1 MCQEQGPRS
10 AAGTRRALSR
20 ADPGGC
26 CGRGLLLPPS
36 PHSAP
41 VPPVPPPPGGESRLP
56 RPIKGGRGPA
66 VLAAE
71 RGPIPAS
78 GRALSLGHAGK
89 SGDGAAA
96 PLPEPGASSVRAQ
109 GVLLLPR
116 AQGIPPLPRA
126 QRVPPLCPGHSAFP
140 LPRAQRIFFPAGSSR
155 RKPDSPSSR
164 CHGLRPVRRLPPG
177 QEPVLQEW
185 VLGGAGSCVLSSKTP
200 PALLSSLP
208 FSLLWERLWGRGT
221 ELLRPSPEEV
231 AGLLVPRKSVRK
243 CHRWCLDELEAKSCL
258 FLTAFNLLESFSY
271 HRTLV

>member
-126 QRVPPLCPGHSAFP
+126 QRVLPIAPGTARSPCPGLSASFSPQAPPGESRIPHPVAAMASVPSAGCLLAKNQYYRSECSAGPGAACCPQKHPLPFSPLFLSLCFGSASGGGGLSSSDP
-140 LPRAQRIFFPAGSSR
+140 LPRKWPGCWYPGRVSESVTGDVWMSWRQR
-155 RKPDSPSSR
+155 
-164 CHGLRPVRRLPPG
+164 V
-177 QEPVLQEW
+177 V
-185 VLGGAGSCVLSSKTP
+185 
-200 PALLSSLP
+200 
-208 FSLLWERLWGRGT
+208 FS
-221 ELLRPSPEEV
+221 
-231 AGLLVPRKSVRK
+231 
-243 CHRWCLDELEAKSCL
+243 
-258 FLTAFNLLESFSY
+258 
-271 HRTLV
+271 